1 MFEEFKSSS
10 KGLRIIKTARDEKSI
25 NEAAKSGFFPLI
37 KKVEPNYNIRS
48 KYALGQD
55 KESGEIKVIYDFRQ
69 SFQENRPTYTSLF
82 EEEKSDTNRKNFEE
96 IIDWTYYYPHN
107 FPSPFAAYLIPKDIQ
122 IGERVFLEDLIE
134 DYIEGFWNQGNV
146 FRLKNSEAIWNGKD
160 LDIQIDKLPSRILG

>member
-1 MFEEFKSSS
+1 MFEEFESSS

-48 KYALGQD
+48 MYALGQD

-82 EEEKSDTNRKNFEE
+82 EEEKSDTNGKNFEE

-134 DYIEGFWNQGNV
+134 DHVRSFSNQGGV
-146 FRLKNSEAIWNGKD
+146 FRLNSSEAIWNGTDFEIKKD
-160 LDIQIDKLPSRILG
+160 QLPTYFIG